1 MGLPSVF
8 RTRILPAPVLPTSVQ
23 VAAPLPFLFFTF
35 PPSPPSTH
43 CPFPSLSGVPK
54 RSLDL
59 SPRVCVYLD
68 CVHSSE
74 FGSSMCVCCI
84 LPPTGWHPA
93 GPGTCPC
100 SCAGCQPV
108 GALRGDP
115 PVSAPDPVPWNDT
128 AGVLARRCGAPAGSG
143 VPECEAGRAFASTL
157 TFSSSSPCHLS
168 LLFLGP
174 SVDSGGG
181 RPSKRF
187 RELLP
192 TSVLCAYPGCS
203 VLTPFNSVTG
213 TPARCCGSAH
223 ERIFLRLDQC
233 PSIVEGPLIS
243 ICVYGPGLGAWAP
256 IELLVSLDML
266 VGAFA
271 AYVLAVFLECSPL
284 EESSFHRLWQIRLM
298 PGARIV
304 HDSDSY
310 LLFPPASGHT
320 IEWRSRDQ
328 GATVRRVGIRLH
340 SVLSLTR
347 LPLFTSLP
355 GADSDTDPLGSES
368 AGGSS
373 PDRAIIPG
381 LCDCLRC
388 SHPSVE
394 GGFRCSSCSW
404 TQMDPC
410 PCVCS
415 GCHRFT
421 PGGDPQFVCLLPGCL
436 DLGYYDPLTQQQ
448 ERCCGIAHEQM
459 FVRLENCSSVLP
471 DGPYFSFFV
480 YGPDHEVHSPPV
492 ELLMSSGCRNMR
504 QPQKLAS
511 CWVGTGRNPR
521 AVPTTAAGI
530 SQL

>member
-1 MGLPSVF
+1 MHLFVYTSEHQEVKVALDPLVLKDVG
-8 RTRILPAPVLPTSVQ
+8 APLLVVGDWRVLPGQPSIHRRPGEFVCQCLQTSSH
-23 VAAPLPFLFFTF
+23 AP
-35 PPSPPSTH
+35 
-43 CPFPSLSGVPK
+43 C
-54 RSLDL
+54 
-59 SPRVCVYLD
+59 
-68 CVHSSE
+68 HSC
-74 FGSSMCVCCI
+74 FGGSSGEDHFLVSDFTASHSV
-84 LPPTGWHPA
+84 PEA
-93 GPGTCPC
+93 AA
-100 SCAGCQPV
+100 SAA
-108 GALRGDP
+108 ALG
-115 PVSAPDPVPWNDT
+115 PVPDDLAESVPSDGVDAHDFPEVSET
-128 AGVLARRCGAPAGSG
+128 PEVSGLGSSPGAGASGTSGASAGSG
-143 VPECEAGRAFASTL
+143 ASDCEAGHAFASTL
-157 TFSSSSPCHLS
+157 ALSSSPPCHLS

-233 PSIVEGPLIS
+233 PSVVEGPLIS
-243 ICVYGPGLGAWAP
+243 ISVYGPGLGAWAP
-256 IELLVSLDML
+256 IELLVSLDDML

-328 GATVRRVGIRLH
+328 GATVKRVGIRPH

-347 LPLFTSLP
+347 LPLLASLP

-373 PDRAIIPG
+373 PDRAIIFG
-381 LCDCLRC
+381 LCDCLPC
-388 SHPSVE
+388 SHPSI
-394 GGFRCSSCSW
+394 R
-404 TQMDPC
+404 
-410 PCVCS
+410 S
-415 GCHRFT
+415 GVALAVLVLFADSDG
-421 PGGDPQFVCLLPGCL
+421 PLSLCLLGL
-436 DLGYYDPLTQQQ
+436 
-448 ERCCGIAHEQM
+448 
-459 FVRLENCSSVLP
+459 SSV
-471 DGPYFSFFV
+471 Y
-480 YGPDHEVHSPPV
+480 
-492 ELLMSSGCRNMR
+492 SG
-504 QPQKLAS
+504 
-511 CWVGTGRNPR
+511 G
-521 AVPTTAAGI
+521 
-530 SQL
+530 